1 MGLTGMM
8 MWADVQAGNLLSDW
22 WVDFARA
29 WHFYEAVLASLAILV
44 WHFYQVFLDPDVS
57 PMNRAWW
64 DGKMPVE
71 HYRHMHE
78 LDAEGG
84 QQG

>member
-1 MGLTGMM
+1 
-8 MWADVQAGNLLSDW
+8 
-22 WVDFARA
+22 
-29 WHFYEAVLASLAILV
+29 
-44 WHFYQVFLDPDVS
+44 
-57 PMNRAWW
+57 MNRAWW

-78 LDAEGG
+78 MDAEGG